1 MCVIKF
7 NGTHTLQGFHEDDH
21 RIVRRTCEFFC
32 GYIVL
37 AGQRQAPAAAIKSLY
52 FYRLFDVPTTQSE
65 GHLSRMRTSLLWT
78 KLLFSD
84 KIEFFF
90 LVHVMIKLIK
100 WDGILSDEA
109 NVLLLYIYIYI
120 YHVKLIIFQLNCRI
134 HSASS
139 TCIELFTEL
148 YAANIQRCRQM
159 SDFKKKGISINFIG
173 IKLLNLSK
181 DV

>member
-37 AGQRQAPAAAIKSLY
+37 AGQCQAPAAAIKSLY
-52 FYRLFDVPTTQSE
+52 FYRLFDVPTNQSE

-78 KLLFSD
+78 KFLFSD
-84 KIEFFF
+84 KIEKNIP
-90 LVHVMIKLIK
+90 LVYVMIKLIK
-100 WDGILSDEA
+100 WDGTLSDEA

-159 SDFKKKGISINFIG
+159 SDFKKKGD
-173 IKLLNLSK
+173 LNQFHWN
-181 DV
+181 

>member
-37 AGQRQAPAAAIKSLY
+37 AGQCQAPAAAIKSLY

-65 GHLSRMRTSLLWT
+65 GHLSGMRTSLLWT
-78 KLLFSD
+78 KFLFSD
-84 KIEFFF
+84 KIELFFFF

-100 WDGILSDEA
+100 WDGTLSDEA
-109 NVLLLYIYIYI
+109 NFLLLYI
-120 YHVKLIIFQLNCRI
+120 YHVKLIIF
-134 HSASS
+134 
-139 TCIELFTEL
+139 
-148 YAANIQRCRQM
+148 
-159 SDFKKKGISINFIG
+159 
-173 IKLLNLSK
+173 KL
-181 DV
+181 